1 MFVLGITGNSG
12 SGKGV
17 ASDVLREMGA
27 VVVDCDKIA
36 HRNMQKG
43 GPVYEDLLNL
53 FGGIILGDDGEIERR
68 LLAKIVFNDD
78 AALCRLNAVTH
89 SKIKEEV
96 KGVLNENKDT
106 DRVVV
111 IDAPLLIESGMMPM
125 VDKIWLIRA
134 DKDIRIERIKAR
146 DNLTTE
152 AALDRIKKETDA
164 DRLAE
169 YSDEVIYHND
179 NDIEQFKNKIREF
192 AKQKG
197 LFNDK
202 TN

>member
-36 HRNMQKG
+36 HRNMLKG
-43 GPVYEDLLNL
+43 GPVYQDLVNL
-53 FGGIILGDDGEIERR
+53 FGGLVLGKDKEVDRR
-68 LLAKIVFNDD
+68 MLAKVVFNDD

-96 KGVLNENKDT
+96 RGVLKEHEGT
-106 DRVVV
+106 DKVVV
-111 IDAPLLIESGMMPM
+111 VDAPLLIESGMMPM

-152 AALDRIKKETDA
+152 AALERIKKETDA
-164 DRLAE
+164 DMLAE

-179 NDIEQFKNKIREF
+179 NDIEQFRNQIREF
-192 AKQKG
+192 AIQKG